1 MNAIQKRQLAKLVYV
16 APEPLLEKNSSIV
29 DEITRGSEA
38 VRHFTGSQK
47 KKYLEEYQAGFLAFM
62 LKHILAKQMTGLYVE
77 ITVHT
82 EEFEDCDCVI
92 KRIVGGNPAEY
103 RLVQLKQLPNHAT
116 NNQIELQ
123 TIIDG
128 LQNKYKDRIVAIWV
142 NRDIQIDLSK
152 LKLDGLTVE
161 QLWFFG
167 VSATEGITLHGG
179 HIPDLKSG
187 CWLVGKMVNGKPQS
201 GMIKVE

>member
-77 ITVHT
+77 PAVS
-82 EEFEDCDCVI
+82 EFVTS
-92 KRIVGGNPAEY
+92 
-103 RLVQLKQLPNHAT
+103 KQ
-116 NNQIELQ
+116 
-123 TIIDG
+123 
-128 LQNKYKDRIVAIWV
+128 
-142 NRDIQIDLSK
+142 
-152 LKLDGLTVE
+152 
-161 QLWFFG
+161 
-167 VSATEGITLHGG
+167 VSITLQGRGAGSGG
-179 HIPDLKSG
+179 GSP
-187 CWLVGKMVNGKPQS
+187 
-201 GMIKVE
+201 